1 MFGVRAARIAAT
13 AVSAVGLAL
22 FGAAVPAQA
31 ATHYVVFVNY
41 YSDASLTTFVGSWT
55 FNDCPGE
62 RGSWGYGAQTPY
74 HIISSE
80 PCSGPGSIPG

>member
-1 MFGVRAARIAAT
+1 MFGVRAARIAAA

-31 ATHYVVFVNY
+31 TPHYIVFVDY

-55 FNDCPGE
+55 FNDCVGE
-62 RGSWGYGAQTPY
+62 QGAWGYGLQTPY
-74 HIISSE
+74 HVITSE
-80 PCSGPGSIPG
+80 ECP